1 MIAKISRGASVRGL
15 ANYLHG
21 PGKANEHVYEGVV
34 GGRVIGGTLGA
45 EGASDGSRWA
55 VDMAAV
61 MGQRPDVEKPVWHM
75 SLRLPAKD
83 RTLSDAQWRDVAQEM
98 GERMGWDSNPWVMVR
113 HGQDHVHVVVSR
125 VGWDGEL
132 WHGRNDFR
140 EAQKARQGVEQ
151 RMGLSQTT
159 VEARRDVSLSQGEH
173 ARALR
178 TGEVTGREVLTV
190 KVRAAVEASM
200 GLGRETFEKVL
211 DEQGVAYRANVAST
225 GRVSG
230 YSFALPDR
238 EKLPIEW
245 VWFKASQLGKDL
257 AWSRMQPR
265 LDAPLPEPKITEPE
279 RKLLERRSR
288 HQERIEAA
296 RNQARAKDLQRRRVS
311 APSVAKRATQDQM
324 KGRAMQWRTRRAVS
338 ARTAFPKQRAARLE
352 AERARDIAMAGFPS
366 RGRPVLGQ
374 RTHERKLSDK
384 SWEAATAHELAA
396 LMPPRERGHERGQF
410 MGF

>member
-1 MIAKISRGASVRGL
+1 MIAKITRGGSVRGL

-21 PGKANEHVYEGVV
+21 PGRANEHVYEGVA

-61 MGQRPDVEKPVWHM
+61 MGQRPEVERPVWHM

-83 RTLSDAQWRDVAQEM
+83 RTLTDAEWRDVAQEM
-98 GERMGWDSNPWVMVR
+98 GEQMGWAGNPWVMVR

-140 EAQKARQGVEQ
+140 EAQKARLGVEQ
-151 RMGLSQTT
+151 RLGLVRTT
-159 VEARRDVSLSQGEH
+159 VERRRDVSLSQGEH

-178 TGEVTGREVLTV
+178 TGEVPGREVLTV
-190 KVRAAVEASM
+190 KVRAALDASH
-200 GLGRETFEKVL
+200 GLGRETFERVL

-230 YSFALPDR
+230 YSFAVPDR
-238 EKLPIEW
+238 DKPADEW
-245 VWFKASQLGKDL
+245 VWFKASQLAKDL
-257 AWSRMQPR
+257 GWSKMQDR
-265 LDAPLPEPKITEPE
+265 LEAPLPEPRVEVPE
-279 RKLLERRSR
+279 KKFLESRSR

-296 RNQARAKDLQRRRVS
+296 RMQARARDMQRRRVV
-311 APSVAKRATQDQM
+311 APAAAQRVTQDEM
-324 KGRAMQWRTRRAVS
+324 KGRALRWRNKQVQSERTKYPSRRAEM
-338 ARTAFPKQRAARLE
+338 ARIKAYIERSQADRADRTPTQRRNAIQAQRLRE
-352 AERARDIAMAGFPS
+352 
-366 RGRPVLGQ
+366 Q
-374 RTHERKLSDK
+374 
-384 SWEAATAHELAA
+384 
-396 LMPPRERGHERGQF
+396 RERDHYSRPPEMPQDRINRGIKI
-410 MGF
+410 

>member
-1 MIAKISRGASVRGL
+1 MIAKISRGGSVRGL

-21 PGKANEHVYEGVV
+21 PGRANEHVYEGVA

-55 VDMAAV
+55 ADMATV

-83 RTLSDAQWRDVAQEM
+83 RTLTDAEWRDVAQEM
-98 GERMGWDSNPWVMVR
+98 GESMGWAENPWVMVR
-113 HGQDHVHVVVSR
+113 HGADHVHVVVSR

-132 WHGRNDFR
+132 WHARNDFR
-140 EAQKARQGVEQ
+140 EAQKARGSIEQ
-151 RMGLSQTT
+151 RLGLVQTT
-159 VEARRDVSLSQGEH
+159 TERQWDVSLSQGEH

-178 TGEVTGREVLTV
+178 TGEVPGREELTV
-190 KVRAAVEASM
+190 KVRAAVEASA

-230 YSFALPDR
+230 YSFAVPDR
-238 EKLPIEW
+238 DKLPVEW

-257 AWSRMQPR
+257 AWSKMQTR
-265 LDAPLPEPKITEPE
+265 LEARLPEPKIVEPE
-279 RKLLERRSR
+279 KKFLETRSR

-296 RNQARAKDLQRRRVS
+296 RNQARTKDLQRRRGT
-311 APSVAKRATQDQM
+311 APSRAASSTQQRM
-324 KGRAMQWRTRRAVS
+324 KSNALKWRQKQVQSERTKYPSRRAELARIKAYLEKSRVS
-338 ARTAFPKQRAARLE
+338 HLDPKPSQRRNAAQAQRLRE
-352 AERARDIAMAGFPS
+352 
-366 RGRPVLGQ
+366 Q
-374 RTHERKLSDK
+374 HERD
-384 SWEAATAHELAA
+384 HCYR
-396 LMPPRERGHERGQF
+396 PPVTPRLGRDRGISR
-410 MGF
+410 

>member
-1 MIAKISRGASVRGL
+1 M
-15 ANYLHG
+15 
-21 PGKANEHVYEGVV
+21 
-34 GGRVIGGTLGA
+34 
-45 EGASDGSRWA
+45 
-55 VDMAAV
+55 
-61 MGQRPDVEKPVWHM
+61 WHM

-113 HGQDHVHVVVSR
+113 HGADHVHVVVSR
-125 VGWDGEL
+125 VGWDGQL

-140 EAQKARQGVEQ
+140 EAQKARVGIEQ

-178 TGEVTGREVLTV
+178 TGEVPGREVLQ
-190 KVRAAVEASM
+190 VRVQAALDASA
-200 GLGRETFEKVL
+200 GLGRETFERVL

-257 AWSRMQPR
+257 AWSKMQGR

-279 RKLLERRSR
+279 KKLLERRSR

-311 APSVAKRATQDQM
+311 APSMAKRATQDQM
-324 KGRAMQWRTRRAVS
+324 KGRALRWRKKQAASERTRYPSRRAEL
-338 ARTAFPKQRAARLE
+338 ARLKKIRE
-352 AERARDIAMAGFPS
+352 TAMAG
-366 RGRPVLGQ
+366 RPDITTQL
-374 RTHERKLSDK
+374 RNMDRLHYPRKRA
-384 SWEAATAHELAA
+384 WEATNAA
-396 LMPPRERGHERGQF
+396 EHAPAPMPPRERGHGRGQF

>member
-1 MIAKISRGASVRGL
+1 MIAKISRGSSVRGL

-21 PGKANEHVYEGVV
+21 PGRANEHVYEGVV

-61 MGQRPDVEKPVWHM
+61 MGQRPEVAKPVWHM

-83 RTLSDAQWRDVAQEM
+83 RTLSDSQWRDVAQEM
-98 GERMGWDSNPWVMVR
+98 GERMGWAGNPWVMVR

-140 EAQKARQGVEQ
+140 EAQKARQGIEQ
-151 RMGLSQTT
+151 RMGLSQTAT
-159 VEARRDVSLSQGEH
+159 EPRRDVSLSQGEH

-178 TGEVTGREVLTV
+178 TGEVPGREVLTV
-190 KVRAAVEASM
+190 RVRAALDASA
-200 GLGRETFEKVL
+200 GLGRETFERVL
-211 DEQGVAYRANVAST
+211 GEQGVAYRANVAST

-230 YSFALPDR
+230 YSFAVPDR

-257 AWSRMQPR
+257 AWSRMQTR

-311 APSVAKRATQDQM
+311 APSAAKRATQDEM
-324 KGRAMQWRTRRAVS
+324 KGRALRWRQKQVTSERTTYPSRRAEL
-338 ARTAFPKQRAARLE
+338 ARLKAIRE
-352 AERARDIAMAGFPS
+352 TS
-366 RGRPVLGQ
+366 RVSYPESTSTQ
-374 RTHERKLSDK
+374 RRNAVQAQRLREQ
-384 SWEAATAHELAA
+384 
-396 LMPPRERGHERGQF
+396 RERDHCYQPPEIPQHRPNRELSL
-410 MGF
+410 

>member
-1 MIAKISRGASVRGL
+1 MIAKISRGGSVRGL

-21 PGKANEHVYEGVV
+21 PGRANEHVYEGVA

-61 MGQRPDVEKPVWHM
+61 MGQRPDVGKPVWHM

-98 GERMGWDSNPWVMVR
+98 GERMGWAGNPWVMVR
-113 HGQDHVHVVVSR
+113 HGADHVHLVVSR

-140 EAQKARQGVEQ
+140 EAQKARQHVEQ
-151 RMGLSQTT
+151 RLGLSQTAT
-159 VEARRDVSLSQGEH
+159 ERQKDVALTQGEH

-178 TGEVTGREVLTV
+178 TGEVPGREVLQV
-190 KVRAAVEASM
+190 KVRAAVEASQ
-200 GLGRETFEKVL
+200 GLGRETFERVL

-230 YSFALPDR
+230 YSFAVPDKAKLPD
-238 EKLPIEW
+238 EW

-257 AWSRMQPR
+257 GWSKMQTR
-265 LDAPLPEPKITEPE
+265 LDAPLPEPRVEVPE
-279 RKLLERRSR
+279 KKLLETRSR
-288 HQERIEAA
+288 HQERVEAA
-296 RNQARAKDLQRRRVS
+296 RNQARAKDLRGRRIN
-311 APSVAKRATQDQM
+311 APYRAEKATQDEM
-324 KGRAMQWRTRRAVS
+324 KGRALRWRQKQVTSERTTYPSRRAEL
-338 ARTAFPKQRAARLE
+338 AHLKKIRET
-352 AERARDIAMAGFPS
+352 AMAG
-366 RGRPVLGQ
+366 RPNFDSAQLRRALRAQQHREQ
-374 RTHERKLSDK
+374 RERDHHYRPP
-384 SWEAATAHELAA
+384 E
-396 LMPPRERGHERGQF
+396 PPRPDRSYGISR
-410 MGF
+410 